1 MRLTEEDI
9 SGLDVGDIF
18 YECDYGHNLEA
29 RVISK
34 PLRDESSDL
43 WSWAAENTKNGK
55 VIKYSWS
62 KAFSH
67 YGPRLYN
74 APEYVHF
81 IKGRTVFKFLG
92 EGEGAFDNAR
102 KGV

>member
-9 SGLDVGDIF
+9 SGLDLGDIF
-18 YECDYGHNLEA
+18 YECEYGYNLEA

-34 PLRDESSDL
+34 PFRDESSDL
-43 WSWAAENTKNGK
+43 WSWVAENTKNGE
-55 VIKYSWS
+55 VVKYSWS

-74 APEYVHF
+74 TPEYAHF
-81 IKGRTVFKFLG
+81 IEGRAVFKFLG
-92 EGEGAFDNAR
+92 ESEEG
-102 KGV
+102 V